1 MKQLLFI
8 CTAAAVFA
16 GCGNNDGK
24 VIEASG
30 TIEGTQVNI
39 GSEVAGR
46 IRAVRAQEG
55 ARVNA
60 GDTLLLIDDTE
71 YRIQLRQAV
80 ANEQAYDNGYRLAA
94 QGSRKEDVVQAE
106 AAYEAAEKDHQ
117 RMADLLPTKT
127 VTQKQYDDA
136 YARFVAADQNY
147 RKLKTGLRPEEVA
160 TARGRWEQAAA
171 QADLLRKKIQDCV
184 VRAPIDGTVTLRAVE
199 PGELVGFG
207 TNVFQL
213 TSLDR
218 VKLTIYLNETDIGR
232 IRLGQAARVS
242 IDAFAEGKTVQG
254 SVVYIS
260 PSAEFTPKNVQTK
273 EERTK
278 LVFAVKIE
286 IPNADG
292 ALKPG
297 LPADAALDVEVSR

>member
-1 MKQLLFI
+1 MKQLLLI
-8 CTAAAVFA
+8 CTAAAVLA
-16 GCGNNDGK
+16 GCGDKNGR

-46 IRAVRAQEG
+46 IREVRAREG
-55 ARVNA
+55 ARLKA
-60 GDTLLLIDDTE
+60 GDTLLLVDDTE
-71 YRIQLRQAV
+71 YRIQLRQAA
-80 ANEQAYDNGYRLAA
+80 ANEQVYDNSYRVAA

-106 AAYEAAEKDHQ
+106 AAYKTAEKDYQ
-117 RMADLLPTKT
+117 RMAELLPAKT
-127 VTQKQYDDA
+127 VTQKQFDDA
-136 YARFVAADQNY
+136 YSRFVAAEQNY
-147 RKLKTGLRPEEVA
+147 RKLKAGLRPEEIS
-160 TARGRWEQAAA
+160 TARGRWEQASA
-171 QADLLRKKIQDCV
+171 QADLLKKKIQDCV

-213 TSLDR
+213 TCLDR
-218 VKLTIYLNETDIGR
+218 VKLTIYLDETDIGR
-232 IRLGQAARVS
+232 IRLGQATRVS
-242 IDAFAEGKTVQG
+242 IDAFAEGKTVLG
-254 SVVYIS
+254 SIVYIS

-297 LPADAALDVEVSR
+297 LPADAAIDVEGPH